1 FAGYSVVVIRE
12 LVSESA
18 QHLGEHVANVGF
30 EAILALG
37 IALGCE
43 IEQRPAE
50 TPEVAR
56 AVIHREIHRSV
67 GRALMRRRLAI
78 QVARAVGLE
87 TERNIIEE
95 TVDARVVDEQAIA
108 RKIPG
113 SDGLDAEHIAA
124 IDDGP

>member
-1 FAGYSVVVIRE
+1 MAKDSARPRPTSNWTRPEESVIGVPATM
-12 LVSESA
+12 LP
-18 QHLGEHVANVGF
+18 
-30 EAILALG
+30 EAILPLG

-67 GRALMRRRLAI
+67 GRALRRRRLAI

-87 TERNIIEE
+87 AERNIIEE

-108 RKIPG
+108 RKISG
-113 SDGLDAEHIAA
+113 
-124 IDDGP
+124 